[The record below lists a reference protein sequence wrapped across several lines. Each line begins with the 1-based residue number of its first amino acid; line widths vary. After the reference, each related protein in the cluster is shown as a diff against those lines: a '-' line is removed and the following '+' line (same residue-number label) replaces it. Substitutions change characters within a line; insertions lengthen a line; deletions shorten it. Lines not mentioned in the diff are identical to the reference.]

1 MITYALLVTS
11 LLFGGM
17 TLYSF
22 AFAAFLFSSL
32 PADTASA
39 LIRKAFPHFYIFVL
53 VTSAIAA
60 VTSFSSDP
68 ISAVILVS
76 ISVTTILARQV
87 LMPMINAATD
97 ATETTVQR
105 TARRVRYAD
114 VGSYRCCRVRRGAF
128 GKWLKSATH
137 LVFFDHGASH
147 VPAHSF
153 SCLNSARRWLS
164 PRCTRSIVNTVHL
177 KTAKRSRSLGLS

>member
-97 ATETTVQR
+97 AKQKQR
-105 TARRVRYAD
+105 FNA
-114 VGSYRCCRVRRGAF
+114 
-128 GKWLKSATH
+128 L
-137 LVFFDHGASH
+137 HGASVMLTLVH
-147 VPAHSF
+147 IGAAAYVVVR
-153 SCLNSARRWLS
+153 SA
-164 PRCTRSIVNTVHL
+164 N
-177 KTAKRSRSLGLS
+177 G